1 MTKKPLSTKPVA
13 AWLFFTA
20 FSVFLMAVI
29 GAITR
34 LTESGLSITEWRPVT
49 GALPPLNEADWLREF
64 DLYRQSPQGAT
75 VNAGMELADFKKIY
89 FWEWVHRFWGRMIG
103 IIYFLPLL
111 YFWRRLPAP
120 SRPAFI
126 GLLLLGALQG
136 GMGWFMV
143 MSGLVDMPAVS
154 HYRLAAHLMIAFA
167 IYAWLFRLGLAFSL
181 KPAGDAGKIS
191 DMRGM
196 VKGALALSLVTMTW
210 GAFTA
215 GLDAGLIYNTFPT
228 MDGYWF
234 PPEFLRHDPVY
245 LAPFEDQA
253 SVQFTHRILAILLVA
268 KVVFMWQHSRRFHPP
283 ARVARLFG
291 FAALMALAQASLG
304 VITLLT
310 GVHIAPAV
318 LHQAGAMV
326 LLALLVWLLHEIPVI
341 VKDKT

>member
-1 MTKKPLSTKPVA
+1 MTKKPLSTRPVA
-13 AWLFFTA
+13 IWLFITA
-20 FSVFLMAVI
+20 FSVFLMAII

-34 LTESGLSITEWRPVT
+34 LTESGLSITEWKPVT
-49 GALPPLNEADWLREF
+49 GALPPLNDADWAREF
-64 DLYRQSPQGAT
+64 ALYKDSPQGAT
-75 VNAGMELADFKKIY
+75 VNAGMEIEDFKKIY

-103 IIYFLPLL
+103 MIYFLPLL
-111 YFWRRLPAP
+111 YFWRRLPQA

-126 GLLLLGALQG
+126 GLLLLGGLQG

-154 HYRLAAHLMIAFA
+154 HYRLAAHLIIAFI
-167 IYAWLFRLGLAFSL
+167 IYASLFRLGLAFSL
-181 KPAGDAGKIS
+181 KPAADAGKIS

-196 VKGALALSLVTMTW
+196 VKGALVLSFITMIW
-210 GAFTA
+210 GAFVA

-228 MDGYWF
+228 MDGHWF
-234 PPEFLRHDPVY
+234 PPEFMRHNPVY

-253 SVQFTHRILAILLVA
+253 SVQFTHRILAVLLVFKA
-268 KVVFMWQHSRRFHPP
+268 LFLWHRSRRFHPP

-310 GVHIAPAV
+310 GVDIVPAV

-341 VKDKT
+341 VKQK